1 MSLGVHIQM
10 QLLRAKRAECA
21 TEDEVTLLTG
31 YYESTGSR
39 LMLRLIPVLIRSLT
53 NDDIPIQRRC
63 VLIPPRASPADSSS
77 AGTMIPPKIRRGLA
91 DSPGV
96 LSVRRVEMLR
106 SLTRP
111 TREAQHDEA
120 GGDEACARLLMVTNV
135 VLLNPQMGFLATR
148 ELQVCPVRPP

>member
-1 MSLGVHIQM
+1 M

-21 TEDEVTLLTG
+21 TEDEAAQLQG

-39 LMLRLIPVLIRSLT
+39 LMLRLIPVLVRSLT

-63 VLIPPRASPADSSS
+63 VLTHLPLASPTDSSV
-77 AGTMIPPKIRRGLA
+77 AGTIRRGSA
-91 DSPGV
+91 DSPGILPV
-96 LSVRRVEMLR
+96 CRVEMLG

-111 TREAQHDEA
+111 MREAQHEED
-120 GGDEACARLLMVTNV
+120 GGDETCARLLMVTNV

-148 ELQVCPVRPP
+148 ELQVCLRKPP